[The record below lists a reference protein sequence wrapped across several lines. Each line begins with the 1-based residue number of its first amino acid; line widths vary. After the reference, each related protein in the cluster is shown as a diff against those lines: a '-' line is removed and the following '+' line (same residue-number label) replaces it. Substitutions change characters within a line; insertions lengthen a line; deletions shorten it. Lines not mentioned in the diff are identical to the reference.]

1 MIPDH
6 DTCSEVTVRHRV
18 RFLFFTMSA
27 FLIAVVTA
35 IHGQVGTPIP
45 SRFPGPEEP
54 FEVAS
59 IKPNRS
65 GAQQWDFDAPPGRVV
80 GTNVLLRD
88 VIRFAYNIYGGDWD
102 LRIAAPEWIK
112 TARFDIDAKTPGSV
126 AQARAMSML
135 RHLLAER
142 FGMTVHYETRE
153 HPVYALVVARPD
165 RRLGPQLTPNPID
178 CGALGAAIKA
188 AKEKGI
194 PPPVSL
200 DPDKPVCGNR
210 SLPGRLTGGGLSMEQ
225 FALHLAAH
233 AGRTVIDQTGFGGAG
248 FDYDLRWQPDQT
260 KPEGPSLFTAIG
272 EQLGLKLVSRTG
284 PIEVLVIDSI
294 RQPTSN

>member
-1 MIPDH
+1 
-6 DTCSEVTVRHRV
+6 
-18 RFLFFTMSA
+18 
-27 FLIAVVTA
+27 
-35 IHGQVGTPIP
+35 VGTPIP
-45 SRFPGPEEP
+45 SKFPGPEES

-88 VIRFAYNIYGGDWD
+88 LIRFAYYIYGGEWD

-112 TARFDIDAKTPGSV
+112 TARFDIDATTPGSV
-126 AQARAMSML
+126 AQGRAMSML

-142 FGMTVHYETRE
+142 FGMKVHYETRE
-153 HPVYALVVARPD
+153 HPVYALVVARND
-165 RRLGPQLTPNPID
+165 RRLGPQLKPNPID
-178 CGALGAAIKA
+178 CGALGAAMKA
-188 AKEKGI
+188 AKEKGT
-194 PPPVSL
+194 PPPISP
-200 DPDKPVCGNR
+200 DPDTPVCGNR
-210 SLPGRLTGGGLSMEQ
+210 SVPGRLAGGGLSMEQ

-260 KPEGPSLFTAIG
+260 KPEGPSIFTAIE
-272 EQLGLKLVSRTG
+272 EQLGLKLVSQTG
-284 PIEVLVIDSI
+284 PIDVLVIESI